1 MKATFPHFGYDTL
14 ALKTFVE
21 KLGATVVLPPTTTQ
35 QTLATGVKLSPE
47 LICLPFKITLGNFI
61 EALENGADTLFMA
74 AGARKCRFGYYHYIQ
89 EMILRNNF
97 SNFRLYPVSQYTPY
111 QFVFEKM
118 PNLFSVSPTKVL
130 QALLILLAKSSLVE
144 SFLGQL
150 RWLRA
155 VDFKSAGKFEKQGIK
170 AIESANRMSEI
181 IRAKHQFEH
190 IPRNGK
196 KPEVTVG
203 LVGEIF
209 FMIEPFANQELE
221 KELGRLGVLVISR
234 RSLYRHLKHLLKIDW
249 ETYRAPLLAYNYLK
263 DSPGGEAVKTVA
275 EAVQFAKQ
283 KVDGIVHI
291 YPFTCMPEN
300 IALAALEKISE
311 DYNIPLLSMSFDEHT
326 SRTGFLTRLEAFVD
340 LIKRRKRIGRN
351 DYSDEK
357 TDYNDNRRNLSSNLR
372 NHLL

>member
-1 MKATFPHFGYDTL
+1 
-14 ALKTFVE
+14 
-21 KLGATVVLPPTTTQ
+21 
-35 QTLATGVKLSPE
+35 
-47 LICLPFKITLGNFI
+47 
-61 EALENGADTLFMA
+61 
-74 AGARKCRFGYYHYIQ
+74 
-89 EMILRNNF
+89 MILKNNF

-118 PNLFSVSPTKVL
+118 PNLFSVSPTKVI

-144 SFLGQL
+144 AFLGQL

-155 VDFKSAGKFEKQGIK
+155 VDFPSAGKFEKQGVK

-181 IRAKHQFEH
+181 LRTKRQFQH
-190 IPRNGK
+190 LTRNGK
-196 KPEVTVG
+196 KPEITVG

-249 ETYRAPLLAYNYLK
+249 ESYRAPALAYNYLQ

-311 DYNIPLLSMSFDEHT
+311 DYNIPLLSLSFDEHT

-340 LIKRRKRIGRN
+340 LIKRRKRNG
-351 DYSDEK
+351 
-357 TDYNDNRRNLSSNLR
+357 
-372 NHLL
+372 

>member
-21 KLGATVVLPPTTTQ
+21 TMGASVVLPPTTTQ
-35 QTLATGVKLSPE
+35 LTLATGVKLSPE

-89 EMILRNNF
+89 EMILKNNF

-118 PNLFSVSPTKVL
+118 PNLFSVSPTKVI
-130 QALLILLAKSSLVE
+130 QALLILLAKSSLIE
-144 SFLGQL
+144 TFLDQL

-170 AIESANRMSEI
+170 AIESVNRMSEI
-181 IRAKHQFEH
+181 LRTKRQFQH
-190 IPRNGK
+190 LTRNGK
-196 KPEVTVG
+196 KPEITVG

-209 FMIEPFANQELE
+209 LMIEPFANQELE

-249 ETYRAPLLAYNYLK
+249 ESYRAPALARNYLK

-311 DYNIPLLSMSFDEHT
+311 DYNVPLLSLSFDEHT

-340 LIKRRKRIGRN
+340 LIKRRKRN
-351 DYSDEK
+351 EQEK
-357 TDYNDNRRNLSSNLR
+357 E
-372 NHLL
+372 